1 MYTNKFS
8 NYLKKKKE
16 LIKEL
21 IKRLG
26 EEFEYASCL
35 ATDVKGTS
43 VRVNKKRY

>member
-35 ATDVKGTS
+35 ATDVKGT
-43 VRVNKKRY
+43 